1 MKHTINIHD
10 VYYGRIYVT
19 DNVKYTNFETLRHA
33 RFLRYGFIVK
43 NKEVSCIDGVTYFD
57 LISNNKIKADLG
69 NCETGEELVD
79 VSSKEYV
86 PLIEWLNLPIDCTK
100 YNKTTRKELLCLI
113 RKHFESLEYI
123 KDNSDKVVL
132 FDDVKDKVS
141 QKPKVRNKL
150 ICRVMKLKDK
160 NKKGDK

>member
-19 DNVKYTNFETLRHA
+19 DKVEYTNRGTSRHG

-43 NKEVSCIDGVTYFD
+43 NKEVSCIDGVTYYD
-57 LISNNKIKADLG
+57 LISGNKLKADLG
-69 NCETGEELVD
+69 ECETGEELVD

-100 YNKTTRKELLCLI
+100 YNKTTRKELLKLI
-113 RKHFESLEYI
+113 RNHFDTLEYI
-123 KDNSDKVVL
+123 KNNPDKVVS
-132 FDDVKDKVS
+132 FKEHHDRVS
-141 QKPKVRNKL
+141 KKPKVRNKI
-150 ICRVMKLKDK
+150 ICRIMK
-160 NKKGDK
+160 NKNKNKGDK

>member
-10 VYYGRIYVT
+10 VYYGRIFVT
-19 DNVKYTNFETLRHA
+19 DKVEYINHGTSRHA
-33 RFLRYGFIVK
+33 RFLRYGFVVK

-57 LISNNKIKADLG
+57 LISDNKIKADLRE
-69 NCETGEELVD
+69 CMTGEELVD
-79 VSSKEYV
+79 VSSNEYV

-113 RKHFESLEYI
+113 REHFESLEYI
-123 KDNSDKVVL
+123 KDNPDKVIL
-132 FDDVKDKVS
+132 FEDVKDRVS

-150 ICRVMKLKDK
+150 ICRIMKLKNK
-160 NKKGDK
+160 NKGDK

>member
-10 VYYGRIYVT
+10 VYYGRIFVT
-19 DNVKYTNFETLRHA
+19 DKVEYINGGTSRHA

-43 NKEVSCIDGVTYFD
+43 NKEVSCIDGVTYYD
-57 LISNNKIKADLG
+57 LISENKIKADLG
-69 NCETGEELVD
+69 ECMTGEELVD

-100 YNKTTRKELLCLI
+100 YNKATRKELLCLI
-113 RKHFESLEYI
+113 RERFESLEYI
-123 KDNSDKVVL
+123 KDNPDKVIL
-132 FDDVKDKVS
+132 FKDVKDRVS

-150 ICRVMKLKDK
+150 ICRIMKLKNK
-160 NKKGDK
+160 NKGDK

>member
-1 MKHTINIHD
+1 MKNNINIHD

-19 DNVKYTNFETLRHA
+19 DEVKYTNRGTSRNA
-33 RFLRYGFIVK
+33 RFLRYGFVVK

-57 LISNNKIKADLG
+57 LISENKIKADL
-69 NCETGEELVD
+69 NKCTIGEELVD

-100 YNKTTRKELLCLI
+100 YNNATRKELLCLI
-113 RKHFESLEYI
+113 RERFESLEYI
-123 KDNSDKVVL
+123 KDNPDKVIL
-132 FDDVKDKVS
+132 FEDVKDRVS

-150 ICRVMKLKDK
+150 ICRIMKLKNK
-160 NKKGDK
+160 NKGDK